1 MKLNMEL
8 DFVNRSTSGHKFAVV
23 AKSLG
28 TVGFGH
34 IDGTAS
40 TFMRKREHLAD
51 GRDLIS
57 INISGGGRF
66 KVEGVHG
73 LDHYERGGAVVLES
87 RRESTLYSLDD
98 TTAWTICMDRAP
110 LEPLLA
116 DISDPIQRCLPGD
129 NPGIRLLEG
138 YLGSLF
144 SLERDYDLTLA
155 TLHIRD
161 LALYALGVR
170 GETDALV
177 RERGVRAAR
186 QSAVLNAIVTR
197 ASEPHLDP
205 ASVAAQLGMSPR
217 YLHRLL
223 EPTGQ
228 SFAQHLLQ
236 SRLDRAAAMLRN
248 PDCARFKI
256 GEIAVQ
262 TGFSDIS
269 HFNRSFR
276 RTFGDTPYGVRVRAA
291 RASKAREAQ
300 HCRNLNGEQ
309 ACPV

>member
-8 DFVNRSTSGHKFAVV
+8 DFVNRSAHGRKFSVI

-28 TVGFGH
+28 TIGFAY

-40 TFMRKREHLAD
+40 TFMRRREHLSD
-51 GRDLIS
+51 GRDLVS

-66 KVEGVHG
+66 KVEGVRG

-110 LEPLLA
+110 LEPLLS

-138 YLGSLF
+138 YLASLF

-170 GETDALV
+170 GETDVLV

-186 QSAVLNAIVTR
+186 QSGI
-197 ASEPHLDP
+197 LD
-205 ASVAAQLGMSPR
+205 AL
-217 YLHRLL
+217 
-223 EPTGQ
+223 
-228 SFAQHLLQ
+228 
-236 SRLDRAAAMLRN
+236 
-248 PDCARFKI
+248 
-256 GEIAVQ
+256 
-262 TGFSDIS
+262 
-269 HFNRSFR
+269 
-276 RTFGDTPYGVRVRAA
+276 
-291 RASKAREAQ
+291 
-300 HCRNLNGEQ
+300 
-309 ACPV
+309 